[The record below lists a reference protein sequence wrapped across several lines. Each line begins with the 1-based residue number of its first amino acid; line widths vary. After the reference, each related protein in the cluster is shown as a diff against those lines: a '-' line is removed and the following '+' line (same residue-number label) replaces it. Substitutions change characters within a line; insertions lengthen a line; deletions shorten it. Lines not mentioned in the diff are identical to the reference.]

1 MENFIK
7 SKEKDETRCVN
18 SLRFYGSIIQNL
30 VVFVKITKNL
40 RIKFARAKQ

>member
-30 VVFVKITKNL
+30 VGIPNGERGKLK
-40 RIKFARAKQ
+40 A